1 VAKIAAGGT
10 GLFYSTYLGNGGDEA
25 EAIAVDGA
33 GNAWVTGDTDS
44 TNFPTT
50 GNAVQK
56 SNRGNPYAVFVAEL
70 TADGSALPYATYLGG
85 SGDNGSYGLAVDSA
99 NNVYIVGETS
109 ATDFPTVNATQATYG
124 GGTYNAFVS
133 ELTAAGGALAFSTYL
148 GGSGDDAAFG
158 IAVAPDDSVDVAGLT
173 SSTNFP
179 TVNPLQAA
187 NAGTYNAFVASY
199 GAPASTCPSP
209 WLCADIGNPPLTGD
223 QTLTNGTWT
232 IHGSGADI
240 WNASDQFHF
249 VWQGV
254 SGDSSIV
261 ARLTSQ
267 QNTSICTKAGIMY
280 RASTDPADVNYS
292 VVMLP
297 DCHFSTSSV
306 QVNARSAVSTTTT
319 TANDTLTALP
329 VYLKAT
335 RTGSTFTAYTS
346 SDGVTWTP
354 IPNSAVSLPN
364 MPNTA
369 LVGLAVCSQ
378 NSATTSQATFDN
390 VSLAGSADLTQL
402 DTDTAHY
409 TQTVGLSSTSA
420 NLQLFNGPVGSLA
433 GGAWTPRN
441 TTLSPVTGTGMLAPA
456 QVPFG
461 LQIAQASGGPTLAS
475 LTTEDGITVGLGLA
489 SGAATPT
496 PVTGRVNLNA
506 VTYPSLTFPVVA
518 PPTAT
523 ATITATPP
531 PTSTPV
537 NSAGGVNVYVGYAD
551 SLRPNPNLPV
561 PWQGAPN
568 TGFVGHADSGG
579 VYDSGAIRLD
589 NTTAATVTIKDATI
603 ILHTVNNDGTGGPAS
618 GQTFDLWGSNTIAPN
633 GSLIL
638 AATGPGDNFD
648 TSDFPLAG
656 TSCTSSAG
664 PTTNPPHITLTFG
677 DNSQATITDTAHVLD
692 TGGYDTVTCPGGN
705 ESLQWRALGTTGVA
719 QASGHLTLAAQTAP
733 QIAGLPYAEIAT
745 LTDASNQPQPNV
757 AVNFGVASG
766 PNAGLTGQAF
776 TDSQGHATFT
786 YTSTVAGT
794 DTITASLTN
803 ASGGVVTATPVTV
816 TWSPPPVGDLSLQAI
831 PAGLDV
837 RVVLQN
843 ATSAGPFTLA
853 LAPDPSTNTQ
863 LVQGAD
869 GSIAAVQPITTYGD
883 DRVAPVAITQTE
895 YTVQPP
901 SATDSNADPATLVNG
916 GPVTPTL
923 ISTTGI
929 TQYVTLNVDP
939 KWLNDPHRVFPVT
952 LDLPIM
958 TADAAANTDVFGTA
972 SSCAPNATIPQAVV
986 VGAENGCTYNGQVS
1000 FDLSSLPAGASIVSA
1015 TLNMY
1020 TPNQTGPT
1028 GVQVLQNAPPS
1039 SDSPVVTLASWNGA
1053 PAVVTPAA
1061 PIAQSGNAGHWQ
1073 SWTITSLAQQW
1084 SQDGSTNGG
1093 LTLTGA
1099 GTPVRF
1105 AFPGGLANDS
1115 PTLAPYL
1122 TIGYGTASGGG
1133 AATMAAPST
1142 AGVTTNAASAAPTYH
1157 DGQPFIYGE
1166 ASTYDANAP
1175 NTPGSCPP
1183 NSTAVNKDITC
1194 GGNNIKVAA
1203 VSTTAHPG
1211 VQTNS
1216 SFGGQY
1222 IRFGVNVPCPN
1233 NQSNIN
1239 AYKPGPTY
1247 WDTADRNNALG
1258 STTARIIQ
1266 AAYTNGLIP
1275 VVNVTAD
1282 LCTGRPYDTAGVP
1295 SQLLPS
1301 QPSPAQWQQDMQ
1313 DLASYVY
1320 SAALKGYPSRRI
1332 YFEIG
1337 NEEDLNNG
1345 NDGFQK
1351 DKNGNLL
1358 PPGPHSRLIYQGTAS
1373 GKPFYYPEVFG
1384 AAAQGLNTLAT
1395 LDKVNNFRVMIGG
1408 MFNPTSKPDPS
1419 TNKVKN
1425 GGCKEINWDNNDL
1438 GSDGHATDSNILI
1451 ARDAIRDAV
1460 ANGVASNNLALAVH
1474 TYGYDTKP
1482 GEGLWRNYYNE
1493 YPGAKTGIYRGWGGV
1508 CRDLGYMLATWTNS
1522 KFNRYHLPIFSTEGN
1537 WSTGPTSPNDCNN
1550 SYGCA
1555 GNYLVDLFSYL
1566 FDKYSTRNAKGK
1578 LVINPDTTPVRFLFY
1593 RGVDDFYVGDRI
1605 GLYDI
1610 HGVAK
1615 AYSVYAT
1622 YSSHKTKNPINT
1634 CYNSQVIGF
1643 KNMPH
1648 DYYWLRNGTCYAR
1661 QQGNGS

>member
-1 VAKIAAGGT
+1 MPVDTVAPQGAATPIPSPSGTAVVTPTAAPFTPAPPITTTQPLTGTALAQTQARHHLHHAHAQKGKKRHAPPTVAAVVQLAFVGANAQPHIVGVDALPGTDNYLLGRQRAQWHTRVPTYAQIAYQGVYPGIDLVYHGRQGHLEYDWRLAPRAAVDRIRLAVRGATGLHLDSRGALVIGTRGGVVRQDAPLAYQEVAGARRPVAARYVLLGLRRVGLALGAYDHGQPLVIDPVLSYASYLGGSDVDQATGIAVDGSGNIYVAGNALSTNFPTTTGAYSTTFAGGT
-10 GLFYSTYLGNGGDEA
+10 STGDAFVSKLSADGSTLLYSTYLGGSGDEDVSHIAVDGAGEAEIVGYTNSTNYPTVNAAQGAYGGGVYNAFASKLSADGSALVYSTYLGGKGDDEAYGLAMDSAGDAYVAGLTSSTNFPLKNALQGAFTGVYDAFVTELDPNGALLYSTYLGGSGDDDAYGIAIDGAGDAYVTGVTTSTNFPVSATAYQRQYKGGCSGGTCSYNAFVAKIITGGTGLLYSTYLGGSGGYLSGGDEA

-33 GNAWVTGDTDS
+33 GNAWITGQTDS

-56 SNRGNPYAVFVAEL
+56 TNNGNPDVAFVAEL
-70 TADGSALPYATYLGG
+70 NADGSALPYATYLGG
-85 SGDNGSYGLAVDSA
+85 SGDNGSYGIALDSA
-99 NNVYIVGETS
+99 NNVYIAGETS
-109 ATDFPTVNATQATYG
+109 STDFPTVHATQAAYG
-124 GGTYNAFVS
+124 GGAYNAFVS

-158 IAVAPDDSVDVAGLT
+158 IAVAPDDSVEVAGLT

-187 NAGTYNAFVASY
+187 NAGNYDAFVASY

-209 WLCADIGNPPLTGD
+209 WLCADSGNPPFAGD

-306 QVNARSAVSTTTT
+306 QVNARSAVSTTAT
-319 TANDTLTALP
+319 TANDTPTALP

-354 IPNSAVSLPN
+354 IPNSGVSLPN

-369 LVGLAVCSQ
+369 LVGLVVCSQ
-378 NSATTSQATFDN
+378 NNTTTSQATFDH
-390 VSLAGSADLTQL
+390 VSLSGSADLTQL

-420 NLQLFNGPVGSLA
+420 NLQLFNAPVGSLA
-433 GGAWTPRN
+433 GGAWTPRD

-475 LTTEDGITVGLGLA
+475 LTTEDGVTVGLGLA
-489 SGAATPT
+489 PGAASAT

-518 PPTAT
+518 APTAT

-531 PTSTPV
+531 PTSTPG
-537 NSAGGVNVYVGYAD
+537 NAAGGVNVYVGYAD

-568 TGFVGHADSGG
+568 TAFVGHADSGG

-589 NTTAATVTIKDATI
+589 NTTAATVTIKDATVV
-603 ILHTVNNDGTGGPAS
+603 LHTVNNDGTGGPAS
-618 GQTFDLWGSNTIAPN
+618 GQTFDLWGANTVAPN

-656 TSCTSSAG
+656 TSCTSPAG
-664 PTTNPPHITLTFG
+664 PTTNPPRITLTFG

-692 TGGYDTVTCPGGN
+692 TGRYDTVTCPGGN

-719 QASGHLTLAAQTAP
+719 QASGQLTLAAQTAP

-745 LTDASNQPQPNV
+745 LTDASNQAQPNV

-786 YTSTVAGT
+786 YTGTVAGT

-816 TWSPPPVGDLSLQAI
+816 TWAPLPVGDLSLQAI
-831 PAGLDV
+831 PSGLDV

-843 ATSAGPFTLA
+843 ATSRGPFTLA

-863 LVQGAD
+863 LVQDAD
-869 GSIAAVQPITTYGD
+869 GSIRAIQPITTYGD
-883 DRVAPVAITQTE
+883 DGVAPVAITQTE

-939 KWLNDPHRVFPVT
+939 TWLNDSRRVFPVT

-958 TADAAANTDVFGTA
+958 TADGAANTDVFGTA
-972 SSCAPNATIPQAVV
+972 SSCVPNATIPQAVV
-986 VGAENGCTYNGQVS
+986 VGTENGCTYNGQVS

-1028 GVQVLQNAPPS
+1028 GVQVLQNAP
-1039 SDSPVVTLASWNGA
+1039 
-1053 PAVVTPAA
+1053 
-1061 PIAQSGNAGHWQ
+1061 
-1073 SWTITSLAQQW
+1073 
-1084 SQDGSTNGG
+1084 
-1093 LTLTGA
+1093 
-1099 GTPVRF
+1099 
-1105 AFPGGLANDS
+1105 
-1115 PTLAPYL
+1115 
-1122 TIGYGTASGGG
+1122 
-1133 AATMAAPST
+1133 
-1142 AGVTTNAASAAPTYH
+1142 
-1157 DGQPFIYGE
+1157 
-1166 ASTYDANAP
+1166 
-1175 NTPGSCPP
+1175 
-1183 NSTAVNKDITC
+1183 
-1194 GGNNIKVAA
+1194 
-1203 VSTTAHPG
+1203 HP
-1211 VQTNS
+1211 
-1216 SFGGQY
+1216 
-1222 IRFGVNVPCPN
+1222 
-1233 NQSNIN
+1233 
-1239 AYKPGPTY
+1239 
-1247 WDTADRNNALG
+1247 
-1258 STTARIIQ
+1258 
-1266 AAYTNGLIP
+1266 
-1275 VVNVTAD
+1275 VTA
-1282 LCTGRPYDTAGVP
+1282 P
-1295 SQLLPS
+1295 
-1301 QPSPAQWQQDMQ
+1301 W
-1313 DLASYVY
+1313 
-1320 SAALKGYPSRRI
+1320 
-1332 YFEIG
+1332 
-1337 NEEDLNNG
+1337 
-1345 NDGFQK
+1345 
-1351 DKNGNLL
+1351 
-1358 PPGPHSRLIYQGTAS
+1358 
-1373 GKPFYYPEVFG
+1373 
-1384 AAAQGLNTLAT
+1384 
-1395 LDKVNNFRVMIGG
+1395 
-1408 MFNPTSKPDPS
+1408 
-1419 TNKVKN
+1419 
-1425 GGCKEINWDNNDL
+1425 
-1438 GSDGHATDSNILI
+1438 
-1451 ARDAIRDAV
+1451 
-1460 ANGVASNNLALAVH
+1460 
-1474 TYGYDTKP
+1474 
-1482 GEGLWRNYYNE
+1482 
-1493 YPGAKTGIYRGWGGV
+1493 
-1508 CRDLGYMLATWTNS
+1508 
-1522 KFNRYHLPIFSTEGN
+1522 
-1537 WSTGPTSPNDCNN
+1537 
-1550 SYGCA
+1550 
-1555 GNYLVDLFSYL
+1555 
-1566 FDKYSTRNAKGK
+1566 
-1578 LVINPDTTPVRFLFY
+1578 
-1593 RGVDDFYVGDRI
+1593 
-1605 GLYDI
+1605 
-1610 HGVAK
+1610 
-1615 AYSVYAT
+1615 
-1622 YSSHKTKNPINT
+1622 
-1634 CYNSQVIGF
+1634 
-1643 KNMPH
+1643 
-1648 DYYWLRNGTCYAR
+1648 
-1661 QQGNGS
+1661 